1 MTVSGSHISFDSLAE
16 QYIYER
22 TLATATASRL
32 RALLR
37 LFQRDNGVQF
47 IHEIQ
52 RDMLLL
58 WRDRVIARASATT
71 WNTYLRHLR
80 ALGNFAVEN
89 RWIAS
94 NPFRVVRQVPCLQHR
109 RKTIS
114 TDTMRDTLRVLD
126 VYPTALPPA
135 WFWRAVIRTLAY
147 TGMRRR
153 QLISLRWADIDTER
167 HTILLRA
174 EGSKTRREWEIPMHL
189 ELREDLLRLR
199 AETARVRSD
208 HHLASAQ
215 IFNVC
220 LFNPRYAGAEMT
232 DEQVTRAL
240 RRLQRHVGENVRLSP
255 HRFRHSLATTLS
267 RLGDIKTLQNLLG
280 HQDVRTTLGY
290 IETSLDDM
298 RALVAR
304 LPML

>member
-1 MTVSGSHISFDSLAE
+1 MTVSDGNNSFDSLTE

-22 TLATATASRL
+22 ALAPATASRL
-32 RALLR
+32 RAMLR
-37 LFQRDNGVQF
+37 LFQRDNGVQC
-47 IHEIQ
+47 IHEIR
-52 RDMLLL
+52 RDMLLQ

-94 NPFRVVRQVPCLQHR
+94 NPFRVVRQVPSLQHR
-109 RKTIS
+109 RKTVS
-114 TDTMRDTLRVLD
+114 ADTMRDTLRVLD
-126 VYPTALPPA
+126 MYPTVLPPA

-153 QLISLRWADIDTER
+153 QLITLRWYDIDTER

-199 AETARVRSD
+199 AETARARSD

-215 IFNVC
+215 VFNIC
-220 LFNPRYAGAEMT
+220 LFNPRYVGAEMN

-240 RRLQRHVGENVRLSP
+240 RRLQRHVGENVCLSP
-255 HRFRHSLATTLS
+255 HRFRHSLATTLG

-290 IETSLDDM
+290 IETSMDDM
-298 RALVAR
+298 RLLVAR